1 MIPFIF
7 DMYLE
12 VTQKVLQ
19 LLIQIVVEL
28 LIMISMLSFSE
39 CITCSSSLSLEEV
52 KLIAIVNWILHEP
65 DF

>member
-19 LLIQIVVEL
+19 LLIQIVLEL

-39 CITCSSSLSLEEV
+39 CITCSTSLSLEEV

>member
-52 KLIAIVNWILHEP
+52 KLIAIVN
-65 DF
+65 

>member
-19 LLIQIVVEL
+19 LLIQIVLEL

-52 KLIAIVNWILHEP
+52 KLIAIVNWVLHEP

>member
-1 MIPFIF
+1 
-7 DMYLE
+7 MYLE

-52 KLIAIVNWILHEP
+52 KLIAIVN
-65 DF
+65 

>member
-39 CITCSSSLSLEEV
+39 CITCSTSLSLEEV

>member
-39 CITCSSSLSLEEV
+39 CITCASSLSLEEV
-52 KLIAIVNWILHEP
+52 KLIAIVN
-65 DF
+65 

>member
-19 LLIQIVVEL
+19 LPIQIVLEL